1 MHHKKFV
8 YKHCFHQN
16 QLKYSI
22 KRQSIAKKTTQCC
35 CKLKENNELK
45 LLNKQFLCF
54 IFRGTIFGEIS
65 GLGVRDYQKVENRYD
80 LHKQ

>member
-35 CKLKENNELK
+35 CKLKENNEL
-45 LLNKQFLCF
+45 NEQFLCF
-54 IFRGTIFGEIS
+54 IFRGTFFGKIS
-65 GLGVRDYQKVENRYD
+65 GLGVLDYQKVEN
-80 LHKQ
+80 L